1 LRGKK
6 RKGGTDKKIIV
17 KRDCN
22 ISPFSQS
29 EHAEQMTSQRNGNI
43 RARQKLE
50 FQLALRASKSEN
62 LLARANFPLARV
74 KKNRFLM
81 LINNS

>member
-1 LRGKK
+1 MV
-6 RKGGTDKKIIV
+6 GGPEDKLPDQVIL
-17 KRDCN
+17 
-22 ISPFSQS
+22 
-29 EHAEQMTSQRNGNI
+29 I

-50 FQLALRASKSEN
+50 FQLALRASKSQN
-62 LLARANFPLARV
+62 SLARANFPLARV